1 MPSMPS
7 ETFYK
12 NVYLSARTGRC
23 SYCHKDTIKR
33 KEFQYL
39 SGKFCIRKLSNK
51 KVHLSASA
59 GAADKKGV
67 QAMNKER
74 VKERLTEETIE
85 QFLAS
90 LQEKGRSQRPTG
102 RR

>member
-1 MPSMPS
+1 
-7 ETFYK
+7 
-12 NVYLSARTGRC
+12 
-23 SYCHKDTIKR
+23 
-33 KEFQYL
+33 
-39 SGKFCIRKLSNK
+39 
-51 KVHLSASA
+51 
-59 GAADKKGV
+59 
-67 QAMNKER
+67 MNKER